1 VAIEGPLRELSIHDV
16 FQLLDLGRKTGA
28 LRVTS
33 ELRQNSGVV
42 YFDHGA
48 VIAAHIASNP
58 HPLGELLQRAGKL
71 REEDLARARAIQ
83 QAGDP
88 RRLGEILIAIEAITR
103 RELERCV
110 REQAEE
116 VVFELMSWSEGY
128 FSFIEGTVDPHGVEA
143 VASIPTEALLMEAA
157 RRIDEWSRIEARI
170 PHLGVVPRINPAE
183 DGAGAPLDLVPF
195 EWEVLAAVDG
205 QRSVRELADA
215 VGRSDFDVARTIY
228 GLASAGIVV
237 LEDVEPAPLRAP
249 GTPASAAA
257 LVEEHLA
264 MGDLESARA
273 AAEEAIAA
281 APERP
286 EGWAALGRALLGMR
300 RYEEAEDALSQALH
314 RDPVRPAPRRLLA
327 LAQAAQG
334 RFGDA
339 VESWD
344 RWVRLQPKSSE
355 EEGRAGE
362 VNRLRQAA
370 AALMD
375 ALRGRHG

>member
-1 VAIEGPLRELSIHDV
+1 MAIEGPLRELNIHDV

-42 YFDHGA
+42 HFERGA

-58 HPLGELLQRAGKL
+58 HPLGELLQRTGKL
-71 REEDLARARAIQ
+71 REEDLARARALQ

-110 REQAEE
+110 RAQAEE
-116 VVFELMSWSEGY
+116 AVFELMSWSEGY
-128 FSFIEGTVDPHGVEA
+128 FSFIEGPVDPRGLEA
-143 VASIPTEALLMEAA
+143 VASIPIEALLMEAA
-157 RRIDEWSRIEARI
+157 RRIDEWSRIEAHI
-170 PHLGVVPRINPAE
+170 PHLGVVPRIKPSE
-183 DGAGAPLDLVPF
+183 DGPGAPLDLVPF

-205 QRSVRELADA
+205 QRSVRDLADA
-215 VGRSDFDVARTIY
+215 VGRSDFDVARTIF
-228 GLASAGIVV
+228 GLASAGIIV
-237 LEDVEPAPLRAP
+237 LEDVEPAPVRTIAVP
-249 GTPASAAA
+249 AAA
-257 LVEEHLA
+257 RVEEHLA
-264 MGDLESARA
+264 MGDLESARV

-281 APERP
+281 QPERP

-300 RYEEAEDALSQALH
+300 RYEEAEDALTQALH
-314 RDPVRPAPRRLLA
+314 RDPVRAAPRRLLA

-339 VESWD
+339 VETWD
-344 RWVRLQPKSSE
+344 RWMRLQPKSSE
-355 EEGRAGE
+355 EEGRAAE
-362 VNRLRQAA
+362 VTRLRQAA
-370 AALMD
+370 AALLD

>member
-1 VAIEGPLRELSIHDV
+1 VAIEGPLKELNIHDV

-42 YFDHGA
+42 HFERGA
-48 VIAAHIASNP
+48 VVAAQIASNP

-83 QAGDP
+83 QAGDS
-88 RRLGEILIAIEAITR
+88 RRLGEILIAIDAITR
-103 RELERCV
+103 REMERCV
-110 REQAEE
+110 RAQVEE

-128 FSFIEGTVDPHGVEA
+128 FSFIEGPTDRQAIEA
-143 VASIPTEALLMEAA
+143 VASIPTEAVLMEAA
-157 RRIDEWSRIEARI
+157 RRIDEWARIEAKV
-170 PHLGVVPRINPAE
+170 PHLGVVPRIRPTD

-205 QRSVRELADA
+205 QRSVRELAEA

-228 GLASAGIVV
+228 GLTSAGLV
-237 LEDVEPAPLRAP
+237 LLDDTRPAP
-249 GTPASAAA
+249 AAA
-257 LVEEHLA
+257 GQAPVAPSVRVEEHLA
-264 MGDLESARA
+264 MGDVESARV

-281 APERP
+281 QPERP
-286 EGWAALGRALLGMR
+286 EGWAVLGRALLGMR
-300 RYEEAEDALSQALH
+300 RYEEAEDALSQSLH
-314 RDPVRPAPRRLLA
+314 RDPVRPAPRRLLG

-334 RFGDA
+334 RFADA
-339 VESWD
+339 VETWD
-344 RWVRLQPKSSE
+344 RWTRLQPKDQA

-370 AALMD
+370 AALME
-375 ALRGRHG
+375 ALRGRHA